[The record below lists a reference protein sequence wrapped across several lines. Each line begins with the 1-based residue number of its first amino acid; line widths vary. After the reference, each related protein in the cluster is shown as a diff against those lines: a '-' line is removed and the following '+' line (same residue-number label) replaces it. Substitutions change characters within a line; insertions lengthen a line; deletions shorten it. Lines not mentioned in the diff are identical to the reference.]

1 MQVEEMSRAADR
13 ATALLKAIA
22 SRNRL
27 LLLCQLTGGE
37 KSVGELAALLGLRDA
52 AVSQQLALLRKDG
65 LVAPR
70 REGQTIF
77 YRLASPEAARLLE
90 ALYAIFCADACV
102 ENAPVRQSE
111 AGR

>member
-1 MQVEEMSRAADR
+1 MQVDEMHLAADR

-27 LLLCQLTGGE
+27 LLLCQLTDGE

-90 ALYAIFCADACV
+90 TLYAIFCTDAC
-102 ENAPVRQSE
+102 R
-111 AGR
+111 